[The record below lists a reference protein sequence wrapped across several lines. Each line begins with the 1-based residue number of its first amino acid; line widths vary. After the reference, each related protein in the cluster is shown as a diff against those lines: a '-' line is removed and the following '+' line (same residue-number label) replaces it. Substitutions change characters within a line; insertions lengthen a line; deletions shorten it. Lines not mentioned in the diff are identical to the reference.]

1 MDHNYI
7 IALDQGTT
15 SCRAII
21 FDAKGSIVSIK
32 QKPITQYYPHP
43 GWVEHDAEE
52 ILRVQIEVLHDVIR
66 TAGIRQESI
75 RGIGIT
81 NQRET
86 VVLWDRE
93 TGRPVHRAIVWQCRR
108 TAGVCEALKAQGFEP
123 MVMAK
128 TGLRLDAYFSATKIR
143 WILDQVP
150 EAASLAANGRLM
162 AGTIDSYLIWHL
174 SGRREHVT
182 DSTNASRTLLYN
194 ILTGDYDPELLS
206 LFGVPRE
213 ILPRIVP
220 SSGIV
225 ALFDETVLPGR
236 IPIAGIAGDQHAA
249 LFGQA
254 CFSPGM
260 VKNTYG
266 TGCFIMMQTGS
277 QPVYSS
283 KGLLTTIAYDLGNG
297 LQYALEGS
305 VFNAGSAIQWLRD
318 EMGVIQTASECDR
331 LAEQVDDTGGVH
343 FVPAFTGL
351 GAPYWKPD
359 ARGMITGLTRGTGR
373 PQLARAVLEAIAFQ
387 SLDVIE
393 CMAAEAGF
401 PIPKLHVDGG
411 ASVSD
416 FLMQFQCDIL
426 GIPVD
431 RPQNIE
437 TTAFGAA
444 ALAGLATGVYRDIEA
459 IRMCRESNRVF
470 KPDMLAEE
478 REQRRQ
484 GWLKAVSSA
493 IAHGG
498 TCDGAAGREGH
509 IV

>member
-1 MDHNYI
+1 MMEPNYV

-21 FDAKGSIVSIK
+21 FDEHGMIRGGA
-32 QKPITQYYPHP
+32 QKSITQYYPQP
-43 GWVEHDAEE
+43 GWVEHDPEE
-52 ILRVQIEVLHDVIR
+52 ILRVQIAVLHEAIAG
-66 TAGIRQESI
+66 AGIKYERI
-75 RGIGIT
+75 RAVGIT

-93 TGRPVHRAIVWQCRR
+93 TGKSIHRAIVWQCRR
-108 TAGVCEALKAQGFEP
+108 TAPLCSELKARNLEP

-150 EAASLAANGRLM
+150 EAQALADTGRLM
-162 AGTIDSYLIWHL
+162 AGTIDAYLIWHL
-174 SGRREHVT
+174 SGHRVHVT

-194 ILTGDYDPELLS
+194 INTCDYDADLLE
-206 LFGVPRE
+206 LFGVPRS

-225 ALFDETVLPGR
+225 AVIDEAFLPGR

-266 TGCFIMMQTGS
+266 TGCFIMMQTGRK
-277 QPVYSS
+277 PIFS
-283 KGLLTTIAYDLGNG
+283 KNGLLTTIAFDLGDG
-297 LQYALEGS
+297 PQFALEGS

-318 EMGVIQTASECDR
+318 ELQIIKTAAECDQ
-331 LAEQVDDTGGVH
+331 LAEQVSDTDGVF

-351 GAPYWKPD
+351 GAPYWTPD
-359 ARGMITGLTRGTGR
+359 SRGIITGITRGTGR
-373 PQLARAVLEAIAFQ
+373 AHLARATLEAIAFQ
-387 SLDVIE
+387 SLDVID
-393 CMAAEAGF
+393 CMAGDAGF
-401 PIPKLHVDGG
+401 PIPLLRVDGG

-416 FLMQFQCDIL
+416 FLMQFQSDIMN
-426 GIPVD
+426 IAVD
-431 RPQNIE
+431 RPKNIE

-444 ALAGLATGVYRDIEA
+444 ALAGLAVGVYADLAA
-459 IRMCRESNRVF
+459 ISACRASERVF
-470 KPDMLAEE
+470 MPAITELE
-478 REQRRQ
+478 RDDRRKS
-484 GWLKAVSSA
+484 WRHAVA
-493 IAHGG
+493 TVIAHGG
-498 TCDGAAGREGH
+498 H
-509 IV
+509 Q